1 MHNKIVEPC
10 STRIKKAL
18 VVRDMKQAD
27 LCKITGI
34 PKSAISEYL
43 SGAYEPKQDK
53 LLLISRALRVSPT
66 WLMGFDVPM
75 EESVSPDKLQLTEGE
90 QMLLDLFRQVPE
102 DQQQLVL
109 QMIRAALALGSQ

>member
-1 MHNKIVEPC
+1 MRNKVVESC
-10 STRIKKAL
+10 SVRIKNAM
-18 VVRDMKQAD
+18 VIRDMKQAD
-27 LCKITGI
+27 LCRITKI

-53 LLLISRALRVSPT
+53 LLLLSRALRVSPA
-66 WLMGFDVPM
+66 WLMGYDVPM
-75 EESVSPDKLQLTEGE
+75 TDTPSPGITKLTEGE